1 MKRIILILLL
11 VSTCLHARKTVIKVA
26 TLAPEGTAWHDILID
41 LGQKWNQATN
51 GEVQVRIYPGGIL
64 GDERDMVRKM
74 RIGQIHAAAL
84 STEGLSEL
92 APEFSAFFLPLAYQ
106 DFDDV
111 NNVLANLLPGL
122 SKEMENDGVKLLY
135 VSDLSWAYWF
145 STEPIR
151 VPSDLKDKKIFTW
164 AGNYEYEKVY
174 RKAGY
179 TVVPLAGTELL
190 SGLQTGLINT
200 FSTVP
205 LYALAR
211 QTFGI
216 ATHMLDMKWG
226 LLLAGVV
233 IDVKTWNKIPKKYHA
248 GLIQILDEIKE
259 RSVNVNRESELQAIE
274 AMKQYGLQVHTLTP
288 NEEQQWRKEVQR
300 LGPIMR
306 GNTISEETF
315 DRVMNILQV
324 SQEE

>member
-1 MKRIILILLL
+1 MKRIILIILIA
-11 VSTCLHARKTVIKVA
+11 STFLHARKIVIKVA

-41 LGQKWNQATN
+41 LSQKWKKASN
-51 GEVQVRIYPGGIL
+51 GEVQLRIYPGGIL

-74 RIGQIHAAAL
+74 RIGQIQAAAL

-106 DFDDV
+106 NFEDV
-111 NNVLANLLPGL
+111 NNVLIEFLPSL
-122 SKEMENDGVKLLY
+122 SKSMEDQGIKLLY

-145 STEPIR
+145 ST
-151 VPSDLKDKKIFTW
+151 VPVKVPADLVDKKIFTW

-174 RKAGY
+174 RQAGY
-179 TVVPLAGTELL
+179 TVVPLPGTELL

-216 ATHMLDMKWG
+216 ANHMLDMKWG
-226 LLLAGVV
+226 VLLAGVV
-233 IDVKTWNKIPKKYHA
+233 IDKKTWDRIPKKYHPK
-248 GLIQILDEIKE
+248 LIQILEEIKKKQ
-259 RSVNVNRESELQAIE
+259 VIVNRESEIEAIE
-274 AMKQYGLQVHTLTP
+274 AMKKYGLQVHSLNIKEKQEWM
-288 NEEQQWRKEVQR
+288 NEVER

-306 GNTISEETF
+306 GNTLKNETF
-315 DRVMNILQV
+315 DRVMRILKITTNQ
-324 SQEE
+324 

>member
-1 MKRIILILLL
+1 MKRIILIILIA
-11 VSTCLHARKTVIKVA
+11 STFLHARKIVIKVA

-41 LGQKWNQATN
+41 LSQKWKKASN
-51 GEVQVRIYPGGIL
+51 GEVQLRIYPGGIL

-74 RIGQIHAAAL
+74 RIGQIQAAAL

-106 DFDDV
+106 NFEDV
-111 NNVLANLLPGL
+111 NNVLIEFLPSV
-122 SKEMENDGVKLLY
+122 SKSMEDQGIKLLY

-145 STEPIR
+145 ST
-151 VPSDLKDKKIFTW
+151 VPVKVPADLVDKKIFTW

-174 RKAGY
+174 RQAGY
-179 TVVPLAGTELL
+179 TVVPLPGTELL

-216 ATHMLDMKWG
+216 ANHMLDMKWG
-226 LLLAGVV
+226 VLLAGVV
-233 IDVKTWNKIPKKYHA
+233 IDKKTWDRIPKKYHPK
-248 GLIQILDEIKE
+248 LIQILEEIKKKQ
-259 RSVNVNRESELQAIE
+259 VIVNRESEIEAIE
-274 AMKQYGLQVHTLTP
+274 AMKKYGLQVHSLNIKEKQEWM
-288 NEEQQWRKEVQR
+288 NEVER

-306 GNTISEETF
+306 GNTLKNETF
-315 DRVMNILQV
+315 DRVMRILKITTNQ
-324 SQEE
+324 